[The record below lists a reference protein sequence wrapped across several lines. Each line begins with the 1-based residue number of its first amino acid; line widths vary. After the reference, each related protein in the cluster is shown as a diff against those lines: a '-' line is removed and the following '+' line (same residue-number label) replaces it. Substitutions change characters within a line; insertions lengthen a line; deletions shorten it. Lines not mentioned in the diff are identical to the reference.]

1 MKENLLTILNCFE
14 TFLFQAKKLNPNS
27 AAARRRQAAGGTAPN
42 GQGTSEME
50 FSNFDEQFDKNAN
63 QQQGVN
69 QDEAFSTNANPFAT
83 VTSEC
88 EDDDVLPGSP
98 LLCGLN
104 LSFLHDWIR
113 PAGESGGDGAA
124 FDAFENSGNNT
135 PSTAT
140 AFAAD
145 FGGAEWGEV
154 EPDKADRSQS
164 APDDAFAKFDS
175 AGAERSE
182 ERSPPRRATS
192 GKTDKDKQRS
202 RRPRRTSATTGEES
216 ADGLDASFSGMH
228 VDGETRKPRRD
239 RSGGKDRSR
248 SGGKEREVH
257 ARNSG
262 TERQRRPKEGEEG
275 EKGTPRRNRSS
286 RESARTS
293 G

>member
-1 MKENLLTILNCFE
+1 MD
-14 TFLFQAKKLNPNS
+14 PNS
-27 AAARRRQAAGGTAPN
+27 AAARRRQAAGGTVTNN
-42 GQGTSEME
+42 GQGTTEME
-50 FSNFDEQFDKNAN
+50 FSSLNKQFDSNAD

-88 EDDDVLPGSP
+88 EDDVLPGSP

-104 LSFLHDWIR
+104 LSFLHDWIG
-113 PAGESGGDGAA
+113 PAGETGGDVAA
-124 FDAFENSGNNT
+124 NSGDGIFDAFENAGNNT

-154 EPDKADRSQS
+154 EPEKTDRSQS
-164 APDDAFAKFDS
+164 APDEAFAKFDS

-182 ERSPPRRATS
+182 DRSPPRRAAS
-192 GKTDKDKQRS
+192 GKTEKEKQRS
-202 RRPRRTSATTGEES
+202 RRPRRKSATTGEES
-216 ADGLDASFSGMH
+216 ADGLDTSFSGMH
-228 VDGETRKPRRD
+228 VDGDGRKPRRD
-239 RSGGKDRSR
+239 RSGGKERER
-248 SGGKEREVH
+248 SGGKERELH
-257 ARNSG
+257 SRNSG
-262 TERQRRPKEGEEG
+262 GERRRRPKEGEDG

-286 RESARTS
+286 RENARTS